1 MKCQI
6 ILWQPIFR
14 ASDSFYFLW
23 RLHVYI
29 KLHDIVCAVYTL
41 GAGDEYASRF
51 LIENGADVNAS
62 LPNSS
67 QTPLHLAALFSI
79 SRSDS
84 DMADSISRVSQL
96 LLQHG
101 ASSNAQ
107 DSSLR
112 LVFVCLWKF
121 VPIKKIPFSSNA
133 SKASFFIVSFVHSY
147 VEFGWTKLSFKT

>member
-1 MKCQI
+1 M
-6 ILWQPIFR
+6 
-14 ASDSFYFLW
+14 
-23 RLHVYI
+23 
-29 KLHDIVCAVYTL
+29 L

-112 LVFVCLWKF
+112 LVFVCL
-121 VPIKKIPFSSNA
+121 
-133 SKASFFIVSFVHSY
+133 
-147 VEFGWTKLSFKT
+147 